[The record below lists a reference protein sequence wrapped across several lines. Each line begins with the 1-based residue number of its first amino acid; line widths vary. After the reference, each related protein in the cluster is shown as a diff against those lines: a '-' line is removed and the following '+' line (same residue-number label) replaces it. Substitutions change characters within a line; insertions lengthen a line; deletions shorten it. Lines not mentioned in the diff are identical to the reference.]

1 MPAPAFI
8 NEIHYDNAGADS
20 GEFIE
25 IAGVAGTDLTGW
37 KIVLYNGANGAS
49 YNPVMTLSGV
59 IANQQNGFGTISV
72 AYPTDGIQ
80 NGSPDAIA
88 LVDASNNVIQ
98 FLSYEG
104 SFTATNGPAAGLTS
118 VNVGVSE
125 NGTQSGTS
133 IGLIG
138 SGTTYEDF
146 HWALINGSTAGGVN
160 AGQSFGG
167 VVPPQPGTLNIAD
180 ATTVESNSGAH
191 DIVFTVTRA
200 DGSAGAVSATW
211 TVALGSADAAD
222 FGVGFTATGTVS
234 FADGATTAEIRL
246 PVQGDTAFES
256 NDGFTV
262 TLSAPQGG
270 VALGDA
276 VATGTITN
284 DDAAP
289 PRRRRTC
296 SSTRSITTMPAP
308 MRARRSRS
316 PAPRAPISPDT
327 NWSSTTA
334 RTPPAP
340 PRSMTRSTFRA

>member
-180 ATTVESNSGAH
+180 ATTVEGNSG
-191 DIVFTVTRA
+191 
-200 DGSAGAVSATW
+200 
-211 TVALGSADAAD
+211 DARHRLHRDARRRQRRRGLRHLD
-222 FGVGFTATGTVS
+222 RRFRQRRCRGFRRGLH
-234 FADGATTAEIRL
+234 RHRHRQL
-246 PVQGDTAFES
+246 
-256 NDGFTV
+256 
-262 TLSAPQGG
+262 
-270 VALGDA
+270 
-276 VATGTITN
+276 
-284 DDAAP
+284 
-289 PRRRRTC
+289 RRRRHH
-296 SSTRSITTMPAP
+296 
-308 MRARRSRS
+308 RR
-316 PAPRAPISPDT
+316 D
-327 NWSSTTA
+327 
-334 RTPPAP
+334 PPAGAG
-340 PRSMTRSTFRA
+340 RHRVRR